1 MMKLIIRLFAGVALC
16 LAQVGLAGA
25 FSLHNTDGNF
35 TVELPVAPTFEH
47 KNGTTEG
54 GIAYDLFSWTV
65 DKGEIAYIVTVSVYA
80 KPVNMEYD
88 GPTGGLASSCKGK
101 LVNQQSF
108 RLQGMT
114 GREVF
119 VECPGPLMF
128 RERLLWVGSKFYQFL
143 FAGPPGTENSADA
156 EAFLNSVHI
165 GE

>member
-1 MMKLIIRLFAGVALC
+1 MMKLILRLLAFIVLC

-35 TVELPVAPTFEH
+35 TVEFLEAPTFEH
-47 KNGTTEG
+47 KTGATEAGT
-54 GIAYDLFSWTV
+54 AYDLYTWTV
-65 DKGEIAYIVTVSVYA
+65 DKGEIAYVATVSVYA
-80 KPVNMEYD
+80 TPVNMEYD
-88 GPTGGLASSCKGK
+88 GPIGGLASSCKGK

-143 FAGPPGTENSADA
+143 FAGPPGSENSADA
-156 EAFLNSVHI
+156 DAFLDSVHI
-165 GE
+165 GK